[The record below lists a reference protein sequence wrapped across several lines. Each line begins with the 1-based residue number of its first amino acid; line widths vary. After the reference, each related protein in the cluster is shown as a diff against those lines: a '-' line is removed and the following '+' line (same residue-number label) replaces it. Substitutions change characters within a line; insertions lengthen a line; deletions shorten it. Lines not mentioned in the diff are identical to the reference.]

1 MSRTEEIS
9 DRLPHFYRYW
19 EPGSSIYNFIA
30 APGKCLDEAEKEL
43 VSIMRAHWVDTAI
56 RGDLDRLGTVYN
68 IKRIDGE
75 PDSDFRNRLKIAII
89 SYEGGGTIDAIQM
102 LVRITLRL
110 PQNYPVKIIENPP
123 AIYQKNWKVGAGHEW
138 FVTSRSIQETV
149 PEITIA
155 VETVDAKVTDPT
167 IINLTASESITL
179 RGDLLYGDILS
190 IKNGRAMLNDQ
201 DHTNRLST
209 ADIPKIPRKESKW
222 QYTESVGANLGT
234 FDRTQFDGSVF
245 EVEIVSSVT
254 FKWTASKAATF
265 ELHIP
270 REILMKAGV
279 TPESMQDILNSV
291 KACGVKAEVKVI

>member
-1 MSRTEEIS
+1 LSRTEEIS

-19 EPGSSIYNFIA
+19 EPGSSIYHFIA

-43 VSIMRAHWVDTAI
+43 VSIMRAHWVDTAS
-56 RGDLDRLGTVYN
+56 RGDLDRLGAVYN
-68 IKRIDGE
+68 IKRKESE
-75 PDSDFRNRLKIAII
+75 PDPDFRNRLKIAII

-102 LVRITLRL
+102 LARIMLRL
-110 PQNYPVKIIENPP
+110 PQDHPVQIIENPP
-123 AIYQKNWKVGAGHEW
+123 AIYQENWKGSAGHEW
-138 FVTSRSIQETV
+138 FVTPRSIQETV

-155 VETVDAKVTDPT
+155 VETADAKVTDPT
-167 IINLTASESITL
+167 IINVTTGESITFK
-179 RGDLLYGDILS
+179 GDLLYGDILI
-190 IKNGRAMLNDQ
+190 IKNGQAMLNDQ
-201 DHTNRLST
+201 DHTDRLST
-209 ADIPKIPRKESKW
+209 ADMPKLPRTESKW

-234 FDRTQFDGSVF
+234 FDSTQFDGSFF
-245 EVEIVSSVT
+245 EVEIVSSAI

-270 REILMKAGV
+270 REILTKAGV